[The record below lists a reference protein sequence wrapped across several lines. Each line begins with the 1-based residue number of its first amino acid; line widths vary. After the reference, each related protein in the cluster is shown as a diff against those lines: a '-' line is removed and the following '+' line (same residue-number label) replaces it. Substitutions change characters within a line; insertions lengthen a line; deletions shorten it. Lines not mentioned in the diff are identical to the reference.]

1 MKKFL
6 EAYEEEAAKQQE
18 QKRLHTK
25 HDIKDE
31 NVIVVEKSNM
41 IKFSIRSIGV
51 VIRAGATMVLLCLAA
66 IGLLCL
72 IYPETRLPLQDVIV
86 QIFNQLTQSF

>member
-51 VIRAGATMVLLCLAA
+51 VIRAGATMALLCLAA

-72 IYPETRLPLQDVIV
+72 IYPETRQPLQDVIV
-86 QIFNQLTQSF
+86 QIFNQLTQSY